1 MQISANLAYFLEP
14 QAVNCE
20 TVVIKVYL
28 FFLTHGIMLLFW
40 GDKYAI
46 FPNTVL
52 QLILIDFTQRVLGSK
67 NMGVYVSVD
76 CTSIVSF

>member
-1 MQISANLAYFLEP
+1 MQISANLTYFLES

-28 FFLTHGIMLLFW
+28 FFLTHGIKLLFW
-40 GDKYAI
+40 GDKYVI

-52 QLILIDFTQRVLGSK
+52 QLILIDFTQRVLASK

-76 CTSIVSF
+76 CISIVSL